1 MRPPATERLR
11 RCLERGNK
19 TAPAARGKWAPA
31 PAIVIDAPAD
41 IAAELRRRASEG
53 QTASDALHAIGINAG
68 PNATWEQAI
77 LRRPTIA
84 TPARQVARPGEQS
97 LPLPSAA
104 CGAMTTHGPAPI
116 CGAGTEGSALSIAAR
131 NRGHTKSGSLPR
143 CRCCAAGARSAACE
157 EARW

>member
-1 MRPPATERLR
+1 MRPPANERLR

-77 LRRPTIA
+77 LRFDELW
-84 TPARQVARPGEQS
+84 GELTHVEQHKHS
-97 LPLPSAA
+97 NTDCA
-104 CGAMTTHGPAPI
+104 CAD
-116 CGAGTEGSALSIAAR
+116 R
-131 NRGHTKSGSLPR
+131 R
-143 CRCCAAGARSAACE
+143 
-157 EARW
+157 